1 MVQVLLVATVQRHVG
16 VAWQGELP
24 EKAKRIS
31 IESQSNVEN
40 EQTWEKKEE
49 GEEGRW
55 GRARGGKEG
64 EGKCTVEVFTTQVN
78 SLSITISGRES
89 LLLELS

>member
-1 MVQVLLVATVQRHVG
+1 MLRVLLVATVQRHVG

-40 EQTWEKKEE
+40 EQTRVREK
-49 GEEGRW
+49 
-55 GRARGGKEG
+55 
-64 EGKCTVEVFTTQVN
+64 
-78 SLSITISGRES
+78 S
-89 LLLELS
+89 